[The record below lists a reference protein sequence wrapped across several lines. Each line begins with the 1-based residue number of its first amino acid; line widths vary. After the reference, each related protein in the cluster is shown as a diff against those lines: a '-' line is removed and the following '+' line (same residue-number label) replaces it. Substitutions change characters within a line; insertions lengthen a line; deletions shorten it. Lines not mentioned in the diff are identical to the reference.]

1 MTQTAIFQTAFE
13 MFLAEAPVE
22 DTEEEAPFVH
32 RLFPCPTEANNGR
45 AARVAVLKAQETE
58 RLRAVYEAVHAMRRY
73 PAPTMSLF
81 GMGTTIFDLSDYN
94 LSGRNIVDPRLP
106 YWPGCYLVSDRPDMM
121 GLRYAGESLC
131 IRERVASHFS
141 LNDTLTNWFREGVFL
156 VILETFEDKI
166 PTKAFLR
173 LRERLWIEATHAD
186 KNAKYVSA
194 ITDSREEQTKKRSLE
209 RASKRR
215 RSRSS

>member
-1 MTQTAIFQTAFE
+1 

-32 RLFPCPTEANNGR
+32 RLFPCLTEANNGR
-45 AARVAVLKAQETE
+45 AAHTAVVKARDDARMRAVLDAT
-58 RLRAVYEAVHAMRRY
+58 HAMRRY
-73 PAPTMSLF
+73 PAPTMSIF
-81 GMGTTIFDLSDYN
+81 GLGATIFDLSDYS
-94 LSGRNIVDPRLP
+94 LPGRNCTVDSRMP

-131 IRERVASHFS
+131 IRERIASHFIQ
-141 LNDTLTNWFREGVFL
+141 NDNLTSWFREGVFL

-166 PTKAFLR
+166 PTKSFLR
-173 LRERLWIEATHAD
+173 LRERLWIDATQAD
-186 KNAKYVSA
+186 KNAKYLSA
-194 ITDSREEQTKKRSLE
+194 ITDSREEQVRKGGTERTSKRSIE
-209 RASKRR
+209 RASKKR